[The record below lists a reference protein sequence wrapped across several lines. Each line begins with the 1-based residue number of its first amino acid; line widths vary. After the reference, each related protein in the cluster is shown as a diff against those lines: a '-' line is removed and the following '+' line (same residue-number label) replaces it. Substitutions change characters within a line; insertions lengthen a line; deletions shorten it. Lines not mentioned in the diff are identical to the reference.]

1 MKKLFPTFILIFV
14 LNLYLPTNAGPW
26 PKNYYKGKFYDS
38 VKDFFLVASKTMKDP
53 RFKNTVIVMLDND
66 EAGAWGLV
74 VNKPLASVPLGSLIH
89 KSRNTTAK
97 QKELFNVKIP
107 VYWGGPV
114 EPEHIFFIHS
124 SDYKSNN
131 FISSNRD
138 FTVTQEPE
146 ILFDI
151 VKNKGPK
158 EYIILSGIAAWEPGQ
173 LDSEMMQNNWDRK
186 LHNYTSLFDNGKE
199 MWSRL
204 INSRDI

>member
-1 MKKLFPTFILIFV
+1 MTPPEK
-14 LNLYLPTNAGPW
+14 
-26 PKNYYKGKFYDS
+26 
-38 VKDFFLVASKTMKDP
+38 
-53 RFKNTVIVMLDND
+53 IVD
-66 EAGAWGLV
+66 
-74 VNKPLASVPLGSLIH
+74 
-89 KSRNTTAK
+89 
-97 QKELFNVKIP
+97 KEITL
-107 VYWGGPV
+107 YWGGPV
-114 EPEHIFFIHS
+114 DAEHVFFIHS
-124 SDYKSNN
+124 SDYKSND

-138 FTVTQEPE
+138 FTITQEPK

-186 LHNYTSLFDNGKE
+186 LNNYTSLFDNGKE